1 MGRALDDPHDSGPLG
16 AFPATGLST
25 QGGALEDLLG
35 SVSCTVRLAGA
46 YRFAGAWN
54 VPMRVTPHH
63 ILCIGVSGA
72 ADVVVGNECYRLA
85 CNTLVLTPPHIPQ
98 SFTKVSES
106 DLCFYTVH
114 FSATVYGVLDFPS
127 LYGLA
132 PVLQAPA
139 ERVAAFSA
147 LAARIVDELAAAQPG
162 HTLAANAEC
171 GRMLAL
177 LWRETVALGGGVAR
191 EDVSSATAL
200 AQLAPVFRAIQVHHA
215 ETLRVRDL
223 AQLVSLH
230 PAWFSTR
237 FKQLTGLAPARYL
250 LRYRLERVR
259 EFLLSSDRPIHEIAA
274 LTGFQDPLY
283 LSRQFRRLVGASPTA
298 YRQAAG
304 LAARLPEP

>member
-1 MGRALDDPHDSGPLG
+1 MGRTLNDPHDSGPLG
-16 AFPATGLST
+16 AFSAPGRSNEAGD
-25 QGGALEDLLG
+25 LEYLLG
-35 SVSCTVRLAGA
+35 SVTCTVQLAGA
-46 YRFAGAWN
+46 YRFSGAWE
-54 VPMRVTPHH
+54 VPMRITPHH
-63 ILCIGVSGA
+63 ILCVGVSGA
-72 ADVVVGNECYRLA
+72 AEVVVGNERYRLA
-85 CNTLVLTPPHIPQ
+85 GGALVLTPPHIPQ
-98 SFTKVSES
+98 SFTKVSEA
-106 DLCFYTVH
+106 DLCFYTIH

-127 LYGLA
+127 LYALA
-132 PVLQAPA
+132 PVLQPPS

-147 LAARIVDELAAAQPG
+147 SAARIVDELAAAQPG
-162 HTLAANAEC
+162 HTLAAAGEC

-191 EDVSSATAL
+191 QDVSSIAAL
-200 AQLAPVFRAIQVHHA
+200 AQLAPVFEAIRAHHA
-215 ETLRVRDL
+215 ESLRVSDL
-223 AQLVSLH
+223 ARLVSLH

-259 EFLLSSDRPIHEIAA
+259 ELLLSTDQPIHEIAA

-304 LAARLPEP
+304 VAARLPEP